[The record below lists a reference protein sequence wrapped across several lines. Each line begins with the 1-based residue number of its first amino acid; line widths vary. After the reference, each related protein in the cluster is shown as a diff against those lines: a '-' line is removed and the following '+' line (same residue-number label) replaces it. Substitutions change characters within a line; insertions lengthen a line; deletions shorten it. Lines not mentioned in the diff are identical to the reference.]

1 MIYKKGINE
10 FRKIFILL
18 IMIMLFVALKAQEKY
33 TLSGTIKD
41 AETGE
46 DLIGATVSVVENL
59 GTGAVTNVYGFYS
72 LTLPKGEYTLRY
84 SFIGYNKVNKK
95 LLLNEDKKIDLE
107 LTPSGQTLQ
116 MLVVL
121 AEKEND
127 NITKNEMSTIKID
140 PKDIESIPVLFGEK
154 DIIKVYLVLMMDAF
168 L

>member
-95 LLLNEDKKIDLE
+95 T
-107 LTPSGQTLQ
+107 LT
-116 MLVVL
+116 
-121 AEKEND
+121 K
-127 NITKNEMSTIKID
+127 
-140 PKDIESIPVLFGEK
+140 
-154 DIIKVYLVLMMDAF
+154 
-168 L
+168 